1 LPFDNGGAP
10 WVGRSSHYSRL
21 IGPMAIFG
29 SFPAHDR
36 GSAERLMERLRLENY
51 DFAQLTTFDQGMYPP
66 KETLFIGSY
75 ADGMALCEL
84 DLPCHF
90 FNEEAG
96 RAIGGNR
103 THSGAFKADI
113 LGLYPAGQV
122 LILILH
128 SVVNLWGYSLYVSG
142 KLVRSAAGA
151 SDNGLIVDLGT
162 PLPEEAEI
170 LARCQIE
177 RIDEEGL
184 GEEPVFEVAKRV
196 FVKRIDTF
204 DELPLQMSEYKRK
217 PNRSRSLLRR
227 LLGQG

>member
-1 LPFDNGGAP
+1 
-10 WVGRSSHYSRL
+10 VGWK
-21 IGPMAIFG
+21 IFAIFATDRADGYFG
-29 SFPAHDR
+29 SLPAHDS
-36 GSAERLMERLRLENY
+36 GSAERLMERLHLENY
-51 DFAQLTTFDQGMYPP
+51 DFVQLSTFDQGMYPP
-66 KETLFIGSY
+66 KETLFLGSY

-103 THSGAFKADI
+103 TQSEAFKADI
-113 LGLYPAGQV
+113 LGLYPTGQV

-128 SVVNLWGYSLYVSG
+128 SVVNLWGYSVYANG

-151 SDNGLIVDLGT
+151 ADDGLIVDLGAT
-162 PLPEEAEI
+162 LPEEAEI
-170 LARCQIE
+170 LARCPIE

-184 GEEPVFEVAKRV
+184 GEELVFEVARRV
-196 FVKRIDTF
+196 FGNRIDAF

-217 PNRSRSLLRR
+217 PNRSKSLLRR